1 MSFRTILGEIVEG
14 CEDCIGA
21 VLMGGDGIP
30 IEEVSSRHALEGP
43 LADELGTAG
52 VEFGRILEEI
62 RKASDSLAGGAL
74 VETAVVLTS
83 FGLLF
88 RPVDEETFLVV
99 VVAADGNLGKARYL
113 MRRHLLAIRQEL

>member
-1 MSFRTILGEIVEG
+1 MSFRAILGEIVEG

-30 IEEVSSRHALEGP
+30 IEEVGSRHPIEGP

-52 VEFGRILEEI
+52 VEFGRILDEI

-74 VETAVVLTS
+74 VETVVVLAS
-83 FGLLF
+83 FSLLF
-88 RPVDEETFLVV
+88 RPVDDETFLVV